1 MITRNE
7 ILLRTHYGTK
17 IYSHYMRRY
26 FPDRIVMHLVGRDCG
41 NCPNPFNEGKESLHV
56 WHEKIYPERFLSP
69 EISRHHDLSGH
80 ISDGDC
86 FDFAAL
92 ITGKTGQA
100 LLEQI
105 DADLGLH
112 ILNPVSFYSKPQAP
126 AVVNKTAAPAETK
139 ETTLITECP
148 KFSFFK
154 APIRNILPYKDITL
168 RDAYAYIT
176 GPYAAAQT
184 QKLRS
189 ISSKEEARAFK
200 ANNFA
205 YATFSGTF
213 SKRANSALKKA
224 SNLMCLDFD
233 HVPEPATL
241 AETLKEDECLE
252 TALLFRSPS
261 GDGIKW
267 IIQIDYEGHTHEWL
281 FGAISNYILNSYG
294 VEVDKSGKDIAR
306 ACFLPHDPAAYINP
320 NFIL

>member
-1 MITRNE
+1 MITRNT
-7 ILLRTHYGTK
+7 ILNRTHHGTG
-17 IYSHYMRRY
+17 IYSHYMRQNY
-26 FPDRIVMHLVGRDCG
+26 PDRIVMHIKGRDCG
-41 NCPNPFNEGKESLHV
+41 NCPNPFDEGKECLHV
-56 WHEKIYPERFLSP
+56 WFEKIYPEKKLSP

-80 ISDGDC
+80 IPDGDC

-92 ITGKTGQA
+92 ITGKTGQE

-112 ILNPVSFYSKPQAP
+112 ILHPVSFYDKPPLIEEP
-126 AVVNKTAAPAETK
+126 AK
-139 ETTLITECP
+139 EP
-148 KFSFFK
+148 VSVPVFSFFK

-176 GPYAAAQT
+176 GPYAAVQT

-189 ISSKEEARAFK
+189 IASKEEARAFK

-213 SKRANSALKKA
+213 TKRANSALKKA

-281 FGAISNYILNSYG
+281 FGAISNYILSSYG

>member
-1 MITRNE
+1 MITRNT
-7 ILLRTHYGTK
+7 ILARTHYGTG
-17 IYSHYMRRY
+17 IYSFYMRQY
-26 FPDRIVMHLVGRDCG
+26 YPDRIVMHMVGRDCG
-41 NCPNPFNEGKESLHV
+41 NCPNPFDEGTESLHV
-56 WHEKIYPERFLSP
+56 WHEKIYPEKNLSP
-69 EISRHHDLSGH
+69 EIARHHDLSGH

-92 ITGKTGQA
+92 VTGKSGQA

-112 ILNPVSFYSKPQAP
+112 ILNPVSFYDKPKAPAAVSKP
-126 AVVNKTAAPAETK
+126 VEPAETK
-139 ETTLITECP
+139 ETALIAECP

-154 APIRNILPYKDITL
+154 APIRNIMPYKDITL
-168 RDAYAYIT
+168 RDAYTYIK
-176 GPYAAAQT
+176 GPYAARQT
-184 QKLRS
+184 EMLRALS
-189 ISSKEEARAFK
+189 TKEEARAFK

-213 SKRANSALKKA
+213 SKRANSALKQA

-233 HVPEPATL
+233 HVQDPATL
-241 AETLKEDECLE
+241 AETLKEDGCLE

-267 IIQIDYEGHTHEWL
+267 VVQIDYDNHSHEWL
-281 FGAISNYILNSYG
+281 FGAISNYILATYG

-320 NFIL
+320 LYIQ